1 MLITLLLAL
10 TLAPMDE
17 PAAAPPAAREPVIE
31 PVRWLR
37 RPSAALVN
45 KVYPTTARK
54 RGKGAEVVMS
64 CTVGANGRLASC
76 QVVSETPAGWGFGEA
91 ALRTKDAFQMTATTT
106 DGQST
111 EGALVRIPLR
121 FSPN

>member
-17 PAAAPPAAREPVIE
+17 PGAAPPMARTPVIQ

-37 RPSAALVN
+37 RPSAGLVN
-45 KVYPTTARK
+45 RVYPKTARD
-54 RGKGAEVVMS
+54 RGLRAEVVMA
-64 CTVGANGRLASC
+64 CTVGANGMLASC
-76 QVVSETPAGWGFGEA
+76 QIVSETPAGWGFGEA
-91 ALRTKDAFQMTATTT
+91 ALKTKDAFQMTATTT

-111 EGALVRIPLR
+111 EGAQVRIPLR